1 MTLTP
6 QAAPASP
13 AGAARA
19 RPDHPAARSQLR
31 RRLLCVALSLVLL
44 LVAVVLALA
53 VGAHHLA
60 QAAIWDALLGRAVAE
75 DVRVVVQMRLART
88 AVALVAGAGLA
99 VAGALVQAVTRNPLA
114 DPGILGTTA
123 GAAFAVAMGAGIAG
137 LDGHLGLLA
146 ASFVGAA
153 VATVAVHAIGSLGRN
168 AASPV
173 QLVLAGTALGA
184 VLAGIT
190 QAIVLSD
197 TERFSVMQSWR
208 AGSLADRDW
217 QAIPTALP
225 FLLAGLLV
233 AAAISGSLNAIALGD
248 DLAAS
253 LGANVALV
261 RSLAVLA
268 VTLLAGTATALAGP
282 IGFVGLMVPHA
293 ARRLTGPDQRWI
305 LALCLLLGPALLLL
319 ADVLGRVVMPPGE
332 LPAGIV
338 TAFVGAPVLI
348 WLARGRM
355 SEL

>member
-13 AGAARA
+13 DGAARA

-60 QAAIWDALLGRAVAE
+60 QAEIWDALLGRAVAE

-137 LDGHLGLLA
+137 LDAHLGLLA

-197 TERFSVMQSWR
+197 PERFSVMQSWR